1 MRQHEF
7 AAMGTDWWIEAD
19 RGDLLKG
26 AELIVRR
33 AEERLSRFEPESAL
47 SRLNRNRHVADQ
59 TVAAV
64 VRAALRMGE
73 ITGGAFDACVGT
85 RMREIGYDRTFSA
98 IESPLVA
105 SVIPERRALR
115 MHVDGDEVCLHG
127 DGDVDMGGIAKGW
140 AVDRVLHW
148 LLGEGARDVVVD
160 GGGDLAASGKPCMV
174 GVGDDLVVDVA
185 RCAVAT
191 SSTRRRRWHA
201 VGGGEL
207 HHIID
212 PRAGWPTDAAI
223 DTASVVAA
231 DAVTAD
237 ALATAV
243 MVDPDS
249 LLPRLAVMHA
259 RAAVRGV
266 DGAWWVTPNWEHNT

>member
-1 MRQHEF
+1 MRQREF
-7 AAMGTDWWIEAD
+7 YAMGTDWWLEAD
-19 RGDLLKG
+19 RGELLEE
-26 AELIVRR
+26 AERIVRR
-33 AEERLSRFEPESAL
+33 AEEHLSRFEPESAL
-47 SRLNRNRHVADQ
+47 SRLNRVRQVVDP

-64 VRAALRMGE
+64 ARAALRMGE
-73 ITGGAFDACVGT
+73 LTGGAFDARVGA
-85 RMREIGYDRTFSA
+85 RMREIGYDRTLSA
-98 IESPLVA
+98 IESPRVA
-105 SVIPERRALR
+105 SAVPERRTLR
-115 MHVDGDEVCLHG
+115 VRVEGDEVRLYG
-127 DGDVDMGGIAKGW
+127 DGDVDLGGIAKGW
-140 AVDRVLHW
+140 AVDRVLRW

-160 GGGDLAASGKPCMV
+160 GGGDIAGSGRPCMV
-174 GVGDDLVVDVA
+174 GVGGELVVDVA

-191 SSTRRRRWHA
+191 SSTKRRRWRA

-212 PRAGWPTDAAI
+212 PRTGWPTAAAI

-231 DAVTAD
+231 DATTAD

-249 LLPRLAVMHA
+249 LLPRLPAMDA

-266 DGAWWVTPNWEHNT
+266 DGAWWVTPNWAEAA